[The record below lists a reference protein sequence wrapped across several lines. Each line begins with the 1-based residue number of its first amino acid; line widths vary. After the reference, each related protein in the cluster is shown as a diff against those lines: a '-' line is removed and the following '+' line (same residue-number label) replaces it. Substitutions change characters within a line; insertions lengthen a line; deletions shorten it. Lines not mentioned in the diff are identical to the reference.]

1 MTAFTALLPAAA
13 LLAAATALPPHA
25 AHAAA
30 AASDAPTAP
39 YVVVLKDSTT
49 RASAAAATRALAA
62 EAEASGDTVG
72 AVYDTVLSGFAVR
85 TTAARAAALAADPRV
100 ASVEPDAVFRIDD
113 GAPAGSTPA
122 GSALVRNASAGT
134 APTGGTAPAGNTP
147 AGSTPRSDTPAGS
160 TPAGSTPTG
169 AGPAGS
175 TPVGTTPPG
184 DAPDD
189 GTPADETPAGVA
201 PAGSTPAGSTP
212 AGTTPPGKAP
222 AGTTPPADAP
232 ADESPAGTAPPG
244 KAPTGTPP
252 PGDSPTGSTPSGA
265 PPTGSTPP
273 GTAPTGTAPTGATP
287 PGATPPGKT
296 PPGKTPTGKTPAA
309 APLVQASAPWAL
321 DRLDQ
326 GELPLDGSYTY
337 PVKAEGVTAY
347 IVDTGINT
355 LHQEFGGRARW
366 GANAVFMEGATD
378 CNGHG
383 THVAGTVGGA
393 TYGVAKGVS
402 LVAVKV
408 ADCRGD
414 ATLSAITRGLDWMV
428 KDALKSPATPAVAN
442 MSLGGGYSFALN
454 RAVTRAIA
462 SGITVAVAAG
472 NSGENACT
480 GSPAGV
486 PQALTVGATDALDQ
500 RPAFSNYGACVD
512 LSAPGVA
519 VTSAWKGSATATA
532 RASGTSMAA
541 PHVAG
546 AAALVLARGLAAGGP
561 RQTPAQVADVLVRD
575 SVRDRITALPAG
587 TPNRLLHVPT
597 EK

>member
-13 LLAAATALPPHA
+13 LLAAATALPPYA
-25 AHAAA
+25 SHAAA
-30 AASDAPTAP
+30 ATPDAPTAP
-39 YVVVLKDSTT
+39 YVVVLKDGAT

-62 EAEASGDTVG
+62 ESEAAGDSVG
-72 AVYDTVLSGFAVR
+72 AVYDTALSGFAVR
-85 TTAARAAALAADPRV
+85 TTAARAAELAADPRV
-100 ASVEPDAVFRIDD
+100 ASVEPDTVFRIDD
-113 GAPAGSTPA
+113 
-122 GSALVRNASAGT
+122 
-134 APTGGTAPAGNTP
+134 
-147 AGSTPRSDTPAGS
+147 D
-160 TPAGSTPTG
+160 
-169 AGPAGS
+169 
-175 TPVGTTPPG
+175 TPVGEAPVGDTPVG
-184 DAPDD
+184 EA
-189 GTPADETPAGVA
+189 VA
-201 PAGSTPAGSTP
+201 PAV
-212 AGTTPPGKAP
+212 
-222 AGTTPPADAP
+222 
-232 ADESPAGTAPPG
+232 
-244 KAPTGTPP
+244 
-252 PGDSPTGSTPSGA
+252 
-265 PPTGSTPP
+265 
-273 GTAPTGTAPTGATP
+273 
-287 PGATPPGKT
+287 
-296 PPGKTPTGKTPAA
+296 
-309 APLVQASAPWAL
+309 PLVQVPAPWSL

-326 GELPLDGSYTY
+326 SELPLDGSYTY
-337 PVKAEGVTAY
+337 PAKAGGITAY

-393 TYGVAKGVS
+393 AYGVAKGVS

-414 ATLSAITRGLDWMV
+414 ARLSAITRGIDWMV

-462 SGITVAVAAG
+462 SGITFAVAAG
-472 NSGENACT
+472 NSAENACT

-486 PQALTVGATDALDQ
+486 PQALTVGATDALD
-500 RPAFSNYGACVD
+500 RRASFSNHGACVD

-561 RQTPAQVADVLVRD
+561 RQTPAQVAEVLVRD

-587 TPNRLLHVPT
+587 TPNLLLHVAGD
-597 EK
+597 K

>member
-30 AASDAPTAP
+30 ASSDAPIAP
-39 YVVVLKDSTT
+39 YVVVLKDGAT

-85 TTAARAAALAADPRV
+85 TTAARAAELAADPRV
-100 ASVEPDAVFRIDD
+100 ASVEPDAVFRIDGTPTRSAPTANALPGD
-113 GAPAGSTPA
+113 TPTGSTPPGTTPAGNTPTGSAPTGDNPAGSTPVGSAPAGDTPTGSTPPGDTPA
-122 GSALVRNASAGT
+122 GST
-134 APTGGTAPAGNTP
+134 PTGSTPVGNTP
-147 AGSTPRSDTPAGS
+147 AGSTPTGTTPAGN
-160 TPAGSTPTG
+160 TPTG
-169 AGPAGS
+169 SAPTGDNPAGS
-175 TPVGTTPPG
+175 TPVGSAPTG
-184 DAPDD
+184 DNPTGSAP
-189 GTPADETPAGVA
+189 T
-201 PAGSTPAGSTP
+201 GSTPVGNTP
-212 AGTTPPGKAP
+212 TGNTPPGTTPPG
-222 AGTTPPADAP
+222 GT
-232 ADESPAGTAPPG
+232 
-244 KAPTGTPP
+244 
-252 PGDSPTGSTPSGA
+252 
-265 PPTGSTPP
+265 
-273 GTAPTGTAPTGATP
+273 PTGATP
-287 PGATPPGKT
+287 PGTTPTTPATPAGT
-296 PPGKTPTGKTPAA
+296 APAA
-309 APLVQASAPWAL
+309 PAGRAPLVQAPAPWAL

-326 GELPLDGSYTY
+326 GELPLDGSYAY
-337 PVKAEGVTAY
+337 PGKAEGVTAY

-462 SGITVAVAAG
+462 SGITFAVAAG

-597 EK
+597 DK

>member
-13 LLAAATALPPHA
+13 LLAAATALPPHS

-39 YVVVLKDSTT
+39 YVVVLKDGVT

-72 AVYDTVLSGFAVR
+72 DVYDTALSGFAVR
-85 TTAARAAALAADPRV
+85 TTAARAAELAADPRV

-113 GAPAGSTPA
+113 TPTGSAPAGD
-122 GSALVRNASAGT
+122 V
-134 APTGGTAPAGNTP
+134 
-147 AGSTPRSDTPAGS
+147 
-160 TPAGSTPTG
+160 
-169 AGPAGS
+169 
-175 TPVGTTPPG
+175 
-184 DAPDD
+184 
-189 GTPADETPAGVA
+189 
-201 PAGSTPAGSTP
+201 
-212 AGTTPPGKAP
+212 
-222 AGTTPPADAP
+222 
-232 ADESPAGTAPPG
+232 
-244 KAPTGTPP
+244 
-252 PGDSPTGSTPSGA
+252 
-265 PPTGSTPP
+265 
-273 GTAPTGTAPTGATP
+273 
-287 PGATPPGKT
+287 
-296 PPGKTPTGKTPAA
+296 
-309 APLVQASAPWAL
+309 PLVQTPAPWSL

-326 GELPLDGSYTY
+326 SELPLDGSYAY
-337 PVKAEGVTAY
+337 PAKAEGITAY

-414 ATLSAITRGLDWMV
+414 ATLSAITRGIDWLV

-462 SGITVAVAAG
+462 SGITFAVAAG

-480 GSPAGV
+480 GSPSGV
-486 PQALTVGATDALDQ
+486 PQALTVGATDALD
-500 RPAFSNYGACVD
+500 RRAGFSNHGACVD

-519 VTSAWKGSATATA
+519 VTSAWKGSATTLA
-532 RASGTSMAA
+532 RASGTSMAS

-561 RQTPAQVADVLVRD
+561 RQTPAQVAEVLVRD

-587 TPNRLLHVPT
+587 TPNLLLHVPT
-597 EK
+597 AKQPEKQLDKQPDEQPDKQLDEQLDKQPAE

>member
-13 LLAAATALPPHA
+13 LLAAATALPPYA
-25 AHAAA
+25 SHAAA
-30 AASDAPTAP
+30 ATADTPTAP
-39 YVVVLKDSTT
+39 YVVVLKDGAT

-62 EAEASGDTVG
+62 ESEAAGDSVG
-72 AVYDTVLSGFAVR
+72 AVYDTALSGFAVR
-85 TTAARAAALAADPRV
+85 TTAARAAELAADPRV
-100 ASVEPDAVFRIDD
+100 ASVEPDTVFRIDD
-113 GAPAGSTPA
+113 
-122 GSALVRNASAGT
+122 
-134 APTGGTAPAGNTP
+134 
-147 AGSTPRSDTPAGS
+147 D
-160 TPAGSTPTG
+160 
-169 AGPAGS
+169 
-175 TPVGTTPPG
+175 TPVGE
-184 DAPDD
+184 A
-189 GTPADETPAGVA
+189 VA
-201 PAGSTPAGSTP
+201 PAAPV
-212 AGTTPPGKAP
+212 AP
-222 AGTTPPADAP
+222 AVPPAP
-232 ADESPAGTAPPG
+232 LVPR
-244 KAPTGTPP
+244 
-252 PGDSPTGSTPSGA
+252 
-265 PPTGSTPP
+265 
-273 GTAPTGTAPTGATP
+273 
-287 PGATPPGKT
+287 
-296 PPGKTPTGKTPAA
+296 
-309 APLVQASAPWAL
+309 APLVQAPAPWSL

-326 GELPLDGSYTY
+326 SELPLDGSYTY
-337 PVKAEGVTAY
+337 PAKAEGITAY

-414 ATLSAITRGLDWMV
+414 ATLSAITRGIDWMV

-462 SGITVAVAAG
+462 SGITFAVAAG
-472 NSGENACT
+472 NSAENACT

-486 PQALTVGATDALDQ
+486 PQALTVGATDALD
-500 RPAFSNYGACVD
+500 RRASFSNHGACVD

-519 VTSAWKGSATATA
+519 VTSAWKGSTTATA

-561 RQTPAQVADVLVRD
+561 RRTPAQVAEVLVRD
-575 SVRDRITALPAG
+575 SLRDRITALPAG
-587 TPNRLLHVPT
+587 TPNLLLHVAAD
-597 EK
+597 E